1 MASLTRYQISEISRM
16 RMLHDGLQHAGIVP
30 CLTRGG
36 PSLAAQRCAVLHS
49 HACPGSAICLATT
62 MAEATS
68 TFTTPLITFPLD
80 GPPSGPVVPCPGLP
94 DITAR
99 QPRDQYRLDQPLR
112 PRQNDSVRR
121 TTRSMSWNVMMR
133 SRPLLELL

>member
-1 MASLTRYQISEISRM
+1 MISCRTACHIASG
-16 RMLHDGLQHAGIVP
+16 HHNPP
-30 CLTRGG
+30 CAA
-36 PSLAAQRCAVLHS
+36 SILAS
-49 HACPGSAICLATT
+49 PTGTICPGSTICPTTT

-68 TFTTPLITFPLD
+68 TFTTPLITFLLD
-80 GPPSGPVVPCPGLP
+80 GPPSSPVVPCPGLP